1 MTETK
6 NTFRI
11 LFYIKRNALLRNGS
25 APIMGRIT
33 INGERAQFSTRLS
46 VDPQVWDPHSGRV
59 LGRRAPAERIN
70 ERLDRIRM
78 RLEQCYE
85 SLLDHAQHL
94 TPNAVKNLFFGREQH
109 REQLLGFFRRHN
121 EEFGRM
127 VGINRSKA
135 TFYKYRCVCN
145 HLESYIRTRYGRDDL
160 EFGELDREF
169 LYGFHRHIS
178 GACGCSK
185 NTIWIYMIALKHILA
200 QARSRGYLK
209 ADLFAGYKI
218 RSERVSRGYLSIEE
232 IRRLIRLDL
241 PDRTQRLIR
250 DAFLFGCFTGLSYVD
265 IRQLT
270 PQNIQYQDRQIWI
283 CTSRC
288 KTASEVSVR
297 LFPVAEAI
305 LSRHLPVP
313 EDGRIFDLPTNGWC
327 NTCLQVV
334 LQQAGISRHITFH
347 CARHTF
353 ATTITLSQG
362 GGGNRDDLQVARAQ
376 EHTHHTDLCDT
387 HPCKAG
393 KRYGVI
399 VRTARK
405 AICAMNRH
413 PCISDCTKSKKIL
426 KQGFYRKNTR
436 YKS

>member
-200 QARSRGYLK
+200 QARSRG
-209 ADLFAGYKI
+209 
-218 RSERVSRGYLSIEE
+218 
-232 IRRLIRLDL
+232 
-241 PDRTQRLIR
+241 
-250 DAFLFGCFTGLSYVD
+250 
-265 IRQLT
+265 
-270 PQNIQYQDRQIWI
+270 
-283 CTSRC
+283 
-288 KTASEVSVR
+288 
-297 LFPVAEAI
+297 
-305 LSRHLPVP
+305 
-313 EDGRIFDLPTNGWC
+313 
-327 NTCLQVV
+327 
-334 LQQAGISRHITFH
+334 
-347 CARHTF
+347 
-353 ATTITLSQG
+353 
-362 GGGNRDDLQVARAQ
+362 
-376 EHTHHTDLCDT
+376 
-387 HPCKAG
+387 
-393 KRYGVI
+393 
-399 VRTARK
+399 
-405 AICAMNRH
+405 
-413 PCISDCTKSKKIL
+413 
-426 KQGFYRKNTR
+426 
-436 YKS
+436 

>member
-1 MTETK
+1 MIVADFRK

-85 SLLDHAQHL
+85 SLLDHAQRL

-200 QARSRGYLK
+200 PRLPESGPVRRLQNPQRAGFARIFVHRRDPTADPAGFARPHATADSGRLSVRMLHGTLLCGHPAAYATEYPVSGS
-209 ADLFAGYKI
+209 ADLDLHESLQNSLRGQRAPVSGCGSDSVPSSAGPGRRPDFRPAHKRMVQCLPAG
-218 RSERVSRGYLSIEE
+218 RSAAGGHIAPHHVPLRPAHL
-232 IRRLIRLDL
+232 
-241 PDRTQRLIR
+241 
-250 DAFLFGCFTGLSYVD
+250 
-265 IRQLT
+265 
-270 PQNIQYQDRQIWI
+270 
-283 CTSRC
+283 
-288 KTASEVSVR
+288 
-297 LFPVAEAI
+297 
-305 LSRHLPVP
+305 RHHHHAV
-313 EDGRIFDLPTNGWC
+313 T
-327 NTCLQVV
+327 
-334 LQQAGISRHITFH
+334 
-347 CARHTF
+347 
-353 ATTITLSQG
+353 

-376 EHTHHTDLCDT
+376 KHTHHTDLCDT

-399 VRTARK
+399 VRTA
-405 AICAMNRH
+405 
-413 PCISDCTKSKKIL
+413 
-426 KQGFYRKNTR
+426 
-436 YKS
+436 

>member
-135 TFYKYRCVCN
+135 TFYKLGASATTSKVTSG
-145 HLESYIRTRYGRDDL
+145 LDTGAMIWSSESSTGSSSTASTATFRERAAAARTR
-160 EFGELDREF
+160 
-169 LYGFHRHIS
+169 S
-178 GACGCSK
+178 GS
-185 NTIWIYMIALKHILA
+185 T
-200 QARSRGYLK
+200 
-209 ADLFAGYKI
+209 
-218 RSERVSRGYLSIEE
+218 
-232 IRRLIRLDL
+232 
-241 PDRTQRLIR
+241 
-250 DAFLFGCFTGLSYVD
+250 
-265 IRQLT
+265 
-270 PQNIQYQDRQIWI
+270 
-283 CTSRC
+283 
-288 KTASEVSVR
+288 
-297 LFPVAEAI
+297 
-305 LSRHLPVP
+305 
-313 EDGRIFDLPTNGWC
+313 
-327 NTCLQVV
+327 
-334 LQQAGISRHITFH
+334 
-347 CARHTF
+347 
-353 ATTITLSQG
+353 
-362 GGGNRDDLQVARAQ
+362 
-376 EHTHHTDLCDT
+376 
-387 HPCKAG
+387 
-393 KRYGVI
+393 
-399 VRTARK
+399 
-405 AICAMNRH
+405 
-413 PCISDCTKSKKIL
+413 
-426 KQGFYRKNTR
+426 
-436 YKS
+436 

>member
-85 SLLDHAQHL
+85 SLLDHAQRL

-160 EFGELDREF
+160 ESGELDREF

-218 RSERVSRGYLSIEE
+218 RSERVLRGYLSVEE

-313 EDGRIFDLPTNGWC
+313 GRRPDFRPAHKRMVQCLP
-327 NTCLQVV
+327 
-334 LQQAGISRHITFH
+334 AGRSAAGGHLAPHHVPLRPAHLRHH
-347 CARHTF
+347 HHTV
-353 ATTITLSQG
+353 AGS
-362 GGGNRDDLQVARAQ
+362 GNRDDLQAARAQ
-376 EHTHHTDLCDT
+376 KHTHHTDLCDT

-426 KQGFYRKNTR
+426 KQGFYRENTR

>member
-85 SLLDHAQHL
+85 SLLDHAQRL

-218 RSERVSRGYLSIEE
+218 RSERVLRGYLSVEE

-288 KTASEVSVR
+288 KTAS
-297 LFPVAEAI
+297 
-305 LSRHLPVP
+305 
-313 EDGRIFDLPTNGWC
+313 
-327 NTCLQVV
+327 
-334 LQQAGISRHITFH
+334 
-347 CARHTF
+347 
-353 ATTITLSQG
+353 
-362 GGGNRDDLQVARAQ
+362 
-376 EHTHHTDLCDT
+376 
-387 HPCKAG
+387 
-393 KRYGVI
+393 
-399 VRTARK
+399 
-405 AICAMNRH
+405 
-413 PCISDCTKSKKIL
+413 
-426 KQGFYRKNTR
+426 
-436 YKS
+436 